1 MVINDRLPGFW
12 LVAFSVEGPR
22 RRRSLWSA
30 PWSARC
36 PWSII
41 CTPALVARPAL
52 NSSSLW
58 TKRRT
63 SSPAGKKKKIYPQNF
78 INLDK
83 NYPGPCHCQVCWY
96 PWISFSHSNVTR
108 EMISLYIYMTCIQFI
123 YSIRGWLE
131 LKDHWFSIVIISWC
145 NGALFFVES
154 STYHADLIFW
164 HRCTCIMILVLLEL
178 QS

>member
-12 LVAFSVEGPR
+12 LVAFSVGGPR

-36 PWSII
+36 PWSIT
-41 CTPALVARPAL
+41 CTPAPVARPAL
-52 NSSSLW
+52 NSSSSW

-63 SSPAGKKKKIYPQNF
+63 SSLAGKKKKIYPQNF

-96 PWISFSHSNVTR
+96 PRISFSHSNVTR
-108 EMISLYIYMTCIQFI
+108 EMTAPLHIHALYTVHIFNQGL
-123 YSIRGWLE
+123 IRIE
-131 LKDHWFSIVIISWC
+131 MP
-145 NGALFFVES
+145 
-154 STYHADLIFW
+154 LIFYCN
-164 HRCTCIMILVLLEL
+164 HKLL
-178 QS
+178 